1 MVVAT
6 QRTNHVT
13 PQNIQVTTQQLGVEI
28 DDARRSTSSLED
40 IVEQIVI
47 KCADSGNPVQMLQC
61 LQDSVIVKRA
71 LEIFNVS
78 ESLKGDFNFILFN
91 RYNLLETAFDEIQL
105 IENPRLTL
113 QIQFYSEV
121 GNSQCLF

>member
-6 QRTNHVT
+6 QRTNRVT
-13 PQNIQVTTQQLGVEI
+13 PQNIQVTTQQLGVEV
-28 DDARRSTSSLED
+28 DDARKSTSSLAD

-61 LQDSVIVKRA
+61 LLDSVIVKRA

-78 ESLKGDFNFILFN
+78 ESLKGDFNFILVN
-91 RYNLLETAFDEIQL
+91 RYNLLETAFDEF
-105 IENPRLTL
+105 N
-113 QIQFYSEV
+113 
-121 GNSQCLF
+121 